1 MHLRASLQTG
11 AHEENAPSTIHES
24 DWRSTQHAIT
34 ESETEAS
41 DFFQDEDAPMK
52 GVEAHGGLSSRFN
65 ELW

>member
-1 MHLRASLQTG
+1 MWPSLRTG
-11 AHEENAPSTIHES
+11 VHKGNAPSPFHKS
-24 DWRSTQHAIT
+24 DGCSTQHAIT